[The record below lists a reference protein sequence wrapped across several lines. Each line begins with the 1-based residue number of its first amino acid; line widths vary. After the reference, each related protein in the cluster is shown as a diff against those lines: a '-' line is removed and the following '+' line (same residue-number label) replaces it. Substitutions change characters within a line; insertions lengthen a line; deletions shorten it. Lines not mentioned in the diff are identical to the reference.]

1 MRMIAGAVACL
12 LAVGIAREARAQG
25 QGPASQTPLP
35 NSSIT
40 PPRALGG
47 YSNQANDA
55 TTSFDVNRVQD
66 GGDTPSDERT
76 GPLDPEEQAA
86 LARGEYTVGERVG
99 GAFAAGL
106 LGFGSGQAIQGRW
119 GDGGWIFSAGE
130 PAALTVGIVGLALC
144 PDDGCSGLGQVMAV
158 SGFVGFAGLRV
169 WGFFD
174 SILVPSAHNKRLP
187 RLRARAGIPE
197 YARGLTPFVVPAA
210 RGEGATVG
218 LTLRF

>member
-12 LAVGIAREARAQG
+12 LAVGAARPAAAQG
-25 QGPASQTPLP
+25 PPSQPALP
-35 NSSIT
+35 NQGIS
-40 PPRALGG
+40 PPRAVGG
-47 YSNQANDA
+47 YSNPANDA
-55 TTSFDVNRVQD
+55 TTPFDVNRAED
-66 GGDTPSDERT
+66 HGGASSDERT
-76 GPLDPEEQAA
+76 GPLDPEERAA

-119 GDGGWIFSAGE
+119 EEGGWIFSVGE
-130 PAALTVGIVGLALC
+130 PAALTVGIVGLAMC
-144 PDDGCSGLGQVMAV
+144 PDEGCSGLGQVMAV
-158 SGFVGFAGLRV
+158 SGFVGFAGLRL

-174 SILVPSAHNKRLP
+174 SILVPNAHNKRLP